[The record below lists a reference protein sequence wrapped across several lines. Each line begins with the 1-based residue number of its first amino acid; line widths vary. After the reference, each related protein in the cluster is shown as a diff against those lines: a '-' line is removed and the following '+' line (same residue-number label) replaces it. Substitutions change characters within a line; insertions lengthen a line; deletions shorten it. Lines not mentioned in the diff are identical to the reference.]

1 MAPSITPVTIAGGGP
16 CGALL
21 AMVLKARGFNVTV
34 FELRQEK
41 DFLIQPST
49 PTVEGGVDKLRNATS
64 RSINLALSHRGIEAL
79 KEVGV
84 ADVVMEMAIPMPSR
98 FLHLEGGAS
107 AVQPYG
113 KADQAIFSVSR
124 PEISSELVRQAQSRG
139 VEFKFGYKFIK
150 MDRDG
155 TCHFARAVDGPGPE
169 VVTVSEG
176 VVFGCD
182 GAYSAVRSAMNRHGR
197 LDHHTFYIKEGYK
210 ELGMPAIM
218 GKDKKPTFAMP
229 PNHLHIWP
237 RDSFML
243 IALPN
248 RDCSFTCTLFAPM
261 ADLEDMQQ
269 NWTEQQ
275 VDEFFKT
282 TFPDAYP
289 LMPTAAGDM
298 LQGSPSPL
306 MMVKVSPWQY
316 KNVVVLGD
324 ASHAVVPFYG
334 QGMNAAFEDCLVV
347 AELLD
352 TAMATATQGQTK
364 NDMLL
369 SAAGQVTAA
378 RKPAADALSTLAM
391 MNYRDMAHN
400 TASVAYLI
408 RKRIEA
414 VLHGCLPKTWLP
426 LYTMVTFTRIP
437 YNQVLERHERQELI
451 LQRLGFGVIAS
462 AVAGLGVLAHK
473 VGVFGLL
480 GGLVSQRR

>member
-1 MAPSITPVTIAGGGP
+1 MAVDGKVTIAGGGP

-21 AMVLKARGFNVTV
+21 AMVLKARGFDVTV

-41 DFLIQPST
+41 DFQIQPA
-49 PTVEGGVDKLRNATS
+49 VRDGGVDKLRNATS
-64 RSINLALSHRGIEAL
+64 RSINLALSHRGIESL

-84 ADVVMEMAIPMPSR
+84 ADPVMEMAIPMPSR
-98 FLHLEGGAS
+98 FLHLEGDSS

-113 KADQAIFSVSR
+113 KEDQAIYSVSR
-124 PEISSELVRQAQSRG
+124 PEISSELVRQAQARG
-139 VEFKFGYKFIK
+139 VHFRFGYKFAK
-150 MDRDG
+150 MDADG
-155 TCHFARAVDGPGPE
+155 TCHFVSTRGGPTPE
-169 VVTVSEG
+169 TVSVSEG

-182 GAYSAVRSAMNRHGR
+182 GAYSAVRNAMNRHGR

-210 ELGMPAIM
+210 ELSMPPVL
-218 GKDKKPTFAMP
+218 GPDSKPTYAMP

-237 RDSFML
+237 RNSFML

-248 RDCSFTCTLFAPM
+248 RDYSFTCTLFAPM
-261 ADLEDMQQ
+261 SDLEDMQQ

-275 VDEFFKT
+275 VQDFFKT
-282 TFPDAYP
+282 TFPDAFP
-289 LMPTAAGDM
+289 LMPTVARDM
-298 LQGSPSPL
+298 LDGSPSPL
-306 MMVKVSPWQY
+306 MMVKVSPWQF

-334 QGMNAAFEDCLVV
+334 QGMNAVFEDCLVV

-352 TAMATATQGQTK
+352 SALSDADPGQSKIDVLLRVAT
-364 NDMLL
+364 
-369 SAAGQVTAA
+369 QVTAA

-400 TASVAYLI
+400 TASVLYLI

-414 VLHGCLPKTWLP
+414 ILHSCLPRTWLP

-437 YNQVLERHERQELI
+437 YNKVLERHERQERI
-451 LQRLGFGVIAS
+451 LQRLGIGAVAS
-462 AVAGLGVLAHK
+462 AVASIGWLAHRTGFA
-473 VGVFGLL
+473 GVV
-480 GGLVSQRR
+480 GGLFFRHRQHR